1 MKPVISFADFDK
13 IELKVGTVLEAEAVE
28 DSNKLVKLLL
38 DLGSPDSSA
47 TADSSGTEK
56 RQIIAGIRKSYEP
69 EKLIGTQIVVVANL
83 EPRALAGLESLGM
96 VLAAHDE
103 NGLPVVLH
111 PEKAVPN
118 GSEVN

>member
-13 IELKVGTVLEAEAVE
+13 IELKVGTILEAEAVE
-28 DSNKLVKLLL
+28 NSNKLVKLLL
-38 DLGSPDSSA
+38 DLGS
-47 TADSSGTEK
+47 EK

-69 EKLIGTQIVVVANL
+69 EKLIGMQIVVVANL
-83 EPRALAGLESLGM
+83 EPRTLAGLTSQGM

-103 NGLPVVLH
+103 NGLPVVLY

-118 GSEVN
+118 GSEIS